1 MEADRCPPTAAETC
15 HPWPVGRPRRLIVI
29 GSLTVSAIGLTAFQL
44 LADVGPLHNLECI
57 VRTRNGLIFELPDNG
72 VTLDEIRHSVA
83 EDTHGCGTVVVREGS
98 LEGTS
103 TVISG
108 GSGRG
113 GLAAGGDRNIYVW
126 TVGSGRQAPPPPTTE
141 SAPQP

>member
-1 MEADRCPPTAAETC
+1 VDRPSRSTT
-15 HPWPVGRPRRLIVI
+15 I
-29 GSLTVSAIGLTAFQL
+29 GSLAVAVIGLSAFQL
-44 LADVGPLHNLECI
+44 LADVGPLHDLECM

-72 VTLDEIRHSVA
+72 VTLDEFRHSVA
-83 EDTHGCGTVVVREGS
+83 DDTDGCGTVVVREGS

-113 GLAAGGDRNIYVW
+113 GLAAGGDRNIYVR
-126 TVGSGRQAPPPPTTE
+126 TVGPGRQAPPPPTTE